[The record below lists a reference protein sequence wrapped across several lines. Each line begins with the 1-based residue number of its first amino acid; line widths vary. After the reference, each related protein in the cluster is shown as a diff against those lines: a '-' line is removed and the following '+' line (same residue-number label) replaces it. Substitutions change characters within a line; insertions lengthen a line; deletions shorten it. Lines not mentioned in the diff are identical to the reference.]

1 MISLLRIAL
10 LSLGLLVTS
19 WLSAQI
25 VDTITVGS
33 GTSSN
38 YFYGPVYRSSGTST
52 FDHSAYNTLY
62 DGLEL
67 ALAGLP
73 NGAVITGIA
82 WNKIN
87 QDSLVGSGAATFK
100 IYMKETSSSNLT
112 SGMTWG
118 TALNG
123 ATLVDSVSMSPSGFD
138 WGKSGWKYFML
149 DNPRVYN
156 GGTLEVLPL
165 WNMSGIVPS
174 SGTTVSSGSFTFQFT
189 PGVAGPKALG
199 FAGSAA
205 PSGTSTLTTTYGG
218 TNRLNIRIIYSYTPP
233 SCTPPSLFSAIS
245 TGFNSAQLQWTSTE
259 PQFEIEYGIQGF
271 TPGTGTLVSG
281 ILGTSQ
287 LLTNLLPSTAYDA
300 YVRSNCPGGLNSS
313 WIQTS
318 FTTACLN
325 TAPISEPFTSLAA
338 GLIGTQPNPLVLA
351 NCWEMTAG
359 ASNAGFRWETEDASG
374 TDENSTATGPHF
386 DFNSFGSAGGKYLF
400 LETSSGTAGDS
411 AFVTTPFI
419 DLSSLTTPELA
430 FYYHLYGATTGT
442 LSVSIFSN
450 GAWVHNVW
458 SVTGQQQTSG
468 TAPWTRI
475 TVSLSGYTGPI
486 RIRFK
491 GTRGNGFTGDMALD
505 QVSVAEQVICNPAS
519 GLGAT
524 PSFTS
529 ASLFWTPYVGAADHS
544 IQYGLAGFS
553 LGSGTT
559 VTTASNPY
567 NLVGLNAAT
576 AYEYYVR
583 TNCSVAQSN
592 WVGPFAFSTLAC
604 PDITAPVVAPLTYN
618 SAEISWPIDPT
629 HGTIQLEYGLQGFTP
644 GSGSTL
650 STTADSLILSGLT
663 ASTAYDY
670 YLRGFCAFGNS
681 SVTGPFSFTTLA
693 QVCDSIQGFALG
705 TVDPTSATL
714 QWTGSPI
721 YQSYQI
727 EYGLSGF
734 APGSGTT
741 IVNATNPTV
750 LTGLMPNTAY
760 QAYVRGIC
768 SFGNGPWSTPLGWT
782 TPAQICAPPTGAQ
795 IQSVGTNSIT
805 VSWVSQPLHTSS
817 VVEYGPAGFVPGTG
831 TAVAAS
837 SPFTV
842 LGLSPGTA
850 YDLYIEGVCSFGS
863 STPTGPL
870 SATTSIPPCPAAS
883 GIAASNITTTTADLS
898 WTAGAGVASSDI
910 EYGPAGFVPG
920 TGTLV
925 NSTTTSIA
933 LSGLS
938 PATAYEVYVR
948 NNCALNQ
955 ALWVG
960 PVAFTTLTPVCNA
973 PSNVSVSN
981 VGVSQAT
988 VAWTAGA
995 GIVNSVLEYGPV
1007 GFTPGTGT
1015 TVNPAVSPYT
1025 LTGLAPSTAYDLYV
1039 RSTCPL
1045 SNSTWTGPVA
1055 FTTQTPVCN
1064 APSSLTVSNV
1074 GAAQATVAW
1083 TAGAGIVNS
1092 VLEYGPVGFTPGT
1105 GMSVN
1110 PATSPYALTGLTSAT
1125 TYEVYVRSICALSN
1139 SVWTGP
1145 ASFTTLAL
1153 NCPIAAAPV
1162 AQDVTTCGPIPAVL
1176 NASAP
1181 ANPSQS
1187 VIWMNSD
1194 SAVVSD
1200 GLQFTTPA
1208 ATVNLTYFTAYADES
1223 GSAQHVGPLTTIATP
1238 SFGNFTNGMWFEALD
1253 YFRLDSVTLQSNGA
1267 VSGSIQIWTPTSTG
1281 GGTVIASA
1289 PFSVSSLGVHEVPV
1303 GFEVAPGVYFINIG
1317 FNASPGQL
1325 FRATSGAVFPYVLPG
1340 VVSID
1345 STNFT
1350 NQTRWYYLF
1359 DWVVSPLCVGPLTQ
1373 VDVTSG
1379 AQPSNTLPY
1388 SESFALGIP
1397 CNYTVNPLPGNT
1409 GAQWASVVPG
1419 IGGNS
1424 LNGSPF
1430 LSIDDSLVSAATAT
1444 NGTLESP
1451 EFNTVGLDSIHLEFD
1466 QYYRHS
1472 GSSSA
1477 KVEAWDGAAWI
1488 TLLNQTATSGAWGA
1502 PNHVDLNVTAL
1513 ANSSF
1518 KVRFTYD
1525 DGNAPAWFWAI
1536 DNLTLN
1542 GVLIPCENVVVNV
1555 VTDIYG
1561 SETTW
1566 EITDTATG
1574 LVYASGGP
1582 YTDVNPY
1589 NAALATHIDTVCLPL
1604 GGYFEFRI
1612 NDSFGDGLFD
1622 GVNSGTYTVSLLC
1635 PTGAQVLAS
1644 GSGAFA
1650 NGGTPLPSYDSAVVW
1665 IDCTP
1670 PAQSLTFRVNM
1681 SQQTVSPNGV
1691 HVAGNWQDEAGYP
1704 SDWDPATAL
1713 MTDPDGDGVYE
1724 LVVTVP
1730 AGTYEYKFINGNAWG
1745 NDESVPAACA
1755 VNQNR
1760 EIVLSGNTVL
1770 PIVCFAG
1777 CTDCIVNPVTIN
1789 ATFSVNMALET
1800 VSANGVHVAGN
1811 FQGWNPATTLMTDP
1825 DGDMVYTVTLPVDTG
1840 IQLLFKYINGNDWP
1854 FQEVTTNLAACG
1866 QNDGFGGYNRLLL
1879 SGTADTTFPVVCFS
1893 SCVNCPVN
1901 PTFINLSLSVDMSE
1915 ETVSANGVHVAGT
1928 FNNWDP
1934 AATPML
1940 DPDGD
1945 QVYRVTVT
1953 VAENDS
1959 VEFRFINGDT
1969 FGGAEA
1975 SGALVNCGVPDG
1987 FGGYNRFLALG
1998 AVDFTDSVRCF
2009 TSCDACDIG
2018 VEEWGTSFGLI
2029 AYPNPTEGTL
2039 VVRSASGT
2047 VREYTLELTNLNG
2060 SRIATEG
2067 VVLASGA
2074 SHFLDLSALPKGVY
2088 LLRATH
2094 SGGTAVVRILKD

>member
-1 MISLLRIAL
+1 MKPTLRNELFGLVLFSAL
-10 LSLGLLVTS
+10 CTQ
-19 WLSAQI
+19 AQI
-25 VDTITVGS
+25 VDTITIGS

-62 DGLEL
+62 DGTEL

-82 WNKIN
+82 WNKVS
-87 QDSLVGSGAATFK
+87 QDSLVGSGTATFR

-112 SGMTWG
+112 SGTTWS
-118 TALNG
+118 TSLSG

-138 WGKSGWKYFML
+138 WGKPGWKYFML
-149 DNPRVYN
+149 DNPMAYN
-156 GGTLEVLPL
+156 GGSLEVLPL

-174 SGTTVSSGSFTFQFT
+174 SGSTVSSGSFTFQFT
-189 PGVAGPKALG
+189 AGVAGPKALG
-199 FAGSAA
+199 FAGLSA
-205 PSGTSTLTTTYGG
+205 PTGTSTLTTTYGG
-218 TNRLNIRIIYSYTPP
+218 TNRINIRIIYSYTPP
-233 SCTPPSLFSAIS
+233 SCTPPTLFSATS
-245 TGFNSAQLQWTSTE
+245 VGYNTAQLQWTSTE

-271 TPGTGTLVSG
+271 TPGTGTTVSA
-281 ILGTSQ
+281 IAGTSQ
-287 LLTNLLPSTAYDA
+287 LLMGLLPSTTYDA
-300 YVRSNCPGGLNSS
+300 YVRSNCPGGLNSA

-318 FTTACLN
+318 FTTACLS

-338 GLIGTQPNPLVLA
+338 GLIGTHPNPLVLS
-351 NCWEMTAG
+351 NCWAMTAG

-386 DFNSFGSAGGKYLF
+386 DFNSFGSAGGMYLF

-419 DLSSLTTPELA
+419 DISGLTAPELA
-430 FYYHLYGATTGT
+430 FYYHMYGATTGS
-442 LSVSIFSN
+442 LSVAIFHN
-450 GAWVHNVW
+450 GSWSHNVW
-458 SVTGQQQTSG
+458 SISGQQQTSG
-468 TAPWTRI
+468 TAPWTRV
-475 TVSLSGYTGPI
+475 TLSLTGYTGPI

-491 GTRGNGFTGDMALD
+491 GTRGSNITGDLALD
-505 QVSVAEQVICNPAS
+505 QVSVAEQVICNPPS
-519 GLGAT
+519 GLSAT

-529 ASLFWTPYVGAADHS
+529 ASLAWTPYAGASDHS
-544 IQYGLAGFS
+544 IQYGLAGFN

-567 NLVGLNAAT
+567 NLTGLNAAT

-604 PDITAPVVAPLTYN
+604 SDITAPVVAPLTYN
-618 SAEISWPIDPT
+618 SAEVSWPANAA
-629 HGTIQLEYGLQGFTP
+629 HGTIQLEFGLQGFTP

-650 STTADSLILSGLT
+650 STTSDSLILTGLNPT
-663 ASTAYDY
+663 TAYDY
-670 YLRGFCAFGNS
+670 YLRAFCAFGNS

-693 QVCDSIQGFALG
+693 QVCDTVQGFALG
-705 TVDPTSATL
+705 TVDPTSAVL
-714 QWTGSPI
+714 QWTGSGN

-727 EYGLSGF
+727 EYGVSGF
-734 APGSGTT
+734 TPGSGTT
-741 IVNATNPTV
+741 IANASNPTV
-750 LTGLMPNTAY
+750 LMGLTPNTAY

-768 SFGNGPWSTPLGWT
+768 SFGNGPWSMPLAWT
-782 TPAQICAPPTGAQ
+782 TPAQICTPPTGAQ

-805 VSWVSQPLHTSS
+805 LSWIPQPLHTSS
-817 VVEYGPAGFVPGTG
+817 VVEYGLSGFLPGTG

-837 SPFTV
+837 SPYTV
-842 LGLSPGTA
+842 LGLNPGTA
-850 YDLYIEGVCSFGS
+850 YDFYIEGVCSFGS
-863 STPTGPL
+863 STQVGPL

-883 GIAASNITTTTADLS
+883 GIAASNITTVSADVS
-898 WTAGAGVASSDI
+898 WTAGAGVLSSDV
-910 EYGPAGFVPG
+910 EYGPIGFVPG

-925 NSTTTSIA
+925 NSTTGSVS
-933 LSGLS
+933 LSGLN
-938 PATAYEVYVR
+938 PATQYEVYVR
-948 NNCALNQ
+948 NNCSLNQ

-960 PVAFTTLTPVCNA
+960 PVSFTTLTPVCNA
-973 PSNVSVSN
+973 PSNLSISN
-981 VGVSQAT
+981 VGTAQAT
-988 VAWTAGA
+988 VSWTAGM
-995 GIVNSVLEYGPV
+995 GIVNSVLEYGP
-1007 GFTPGTGT
+1007 T
-1015 TVNPAVSPYT
+1015 
-1025 LTGLAPSTAYDLYV
+1025 
-1039 RSTCPL
+1039 
-1045 SNSTWTGPVA
+1045 
-1055 FTTQTPVCN
+1055 
-1064 APSSLTVSNV
+1064 
-1074 GAAQATVAW
+1074 
-1083 TAGAGIVNS
+1083 
-1092 VLEYGPVGFTPGT
+1092 GFTPGT
-1105 GMSVN
+1105 GMSVS
-1110 PATSPYALTGLTSAT
+1110 PATSPLNLTGLSSAT
-1125 TYEVYVRSICALSN
+1125 AYDVYVRSQCALSN
-1139 SVWTGP
+1139 SAWIGP
-1145 ASFTTLAL
+1145 VGFTTLAL
-1153 NCPIAAAPV
+1153 NCPIAALPM
-1162 AQDVTTCGPIPAVL
+1162 AQDVTTCGPVPAVL
-1176 NASAP
+1176 TASAP
-1181 ANPSQS
+1181 ANPSQT
-1187 VIWMNSD
+1187 VLWMNVD
-1194 SAVVSD
+1194 SAVVAD
-1200 GLQFTTPA
+1200 GLQYTTPA
-1208 ATVNLTYFTAYADES
+1208 AVSNLTYFAAYADES

-1238 SFGNFTNGMWFEALD
+1238 SFGNFTNGMWFEAFD

-1267 VSGSIQIWTPTSTG
+1267 VSGSVQIWTPTTTG

-1303 GFEVAPGVYFINIG
+1303 GLEVSPGVYFINIG

-1325 FRATSGAVFPYVLPG
+1325 FRTTSGAVYPYVLPG

-1350 NQTRWYYLF
+1350 ANQTRWYYLF

-1379 AQPSNTLPY
+1379 AQPSNAVPY

-1397 CNYTVNPLPGNT
+1397 CNYTVNPLPGNM
-1409 GAQWASVVPG
+1409 GAQWTSVVPG
-1419 IGGNS
+1419 VGGNS

-1430 LSIDDSLVSAATAT
+1430 LAIDDSLVSAATAT

-1451 EFNTVGLDSIHLEFD
+1451 GFNTVGLDSIHLEFD

-1477 KVEAWDGAAWI
+1477 KVEAWDGAAWV

-1513 ANSSF
+1513 ANPSF

-1542 GVLIPCENVVVNV
+1542 GVLIPCEQVVVNI

-1582 YTDVNPY
+1582 YADVNPY

-1622 GVNSGTYTVSLLC
+1622 GTNNGTYTVSLLC
-1635 PTGAQVLAS
+1635 PTGAQVLTS
-1644 GSGAFA
+1644 GTGGFA

-1704 SDWDPATAL
+1704 SDWDPSSAM

-1724 LVVTVP
+1724 LIVTIP

-1745 NDESVPAACA
+1745 SDESVPGTCA

-1760 EIVLSGNTVL
+1760 QVVLSGNTVL

-1777 CTDCIVNPVTIN
+1777 CTDCIVNPVTVN

-1800 VSANGVHVAGN
+1800 VSANGVHIAGN
-1811 FQGWNPATTLMTDP
+1811 FQGWNPATTPMTDP
-1825 DGDMVYTVTLPVDTG
+1825 DGDMVYTVTLPVDTSA
-1840 IQLLFKYINGNDWP
+1840 QLLFKFINGNDWP
-1854 FQEVTTNLAACG
+1854 FQEVTANLASCG

-1879 SGTADTTFPVVCFS
+1879 SGNADTTFPVVCFS
-1893 SCVNCPVN
+1893 SCVNCPIN
-1901 PTFINLSLSVDMSE
+1901 PNMINLSLAVDMSE

-1934 AATPML
+1934 ASTPML

-1945 QVYRVTVT
+1945 MVYEVTVM
-1953 VAENDS
+1953 VPENDT
-1959 VEFRFINGDT
+1959 VEFRYINGNT
-1969 FGGAEA
+1969 SGGTEA

-1998 AVDFTDSVRCF
+1998 AVDFADSVRCF

-2018 VEEWGTSFGLI
+2018 VEEWGLAFGLV
-2029 AYPNPTEGTL
+2029 AYPNPTDGML
-2039 VVRSASGT
+2039 VVRSESGST
-2047 VREYTLELTNLNG
+2047 REYVLELSNLNG

-2067 VVLASGA
+2067 VTLAPGA
-2074 SHFLDLSALPKGVY
+2074 AHSLDLSVLPKGVY

-2094 SGGTAVVRILKD
+2094 AGGTAVVRVLKD